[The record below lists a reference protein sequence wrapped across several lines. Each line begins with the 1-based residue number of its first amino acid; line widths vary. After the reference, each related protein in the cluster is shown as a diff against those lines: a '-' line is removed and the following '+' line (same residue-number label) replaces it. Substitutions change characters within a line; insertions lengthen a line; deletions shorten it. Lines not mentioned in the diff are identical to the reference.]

1 MKNLVIFIAILS
13 PFLSFAGS
21 NFDEGIKAF
30 KDSNYVLAIEK
41 FQASLAETPND
52 AACYYN
58 LGLTHT
64 EAKQYGKAIW
74 SFEKVLKLTPSDADA
89 KERIQSVYGK
99 LNPRS
104 SWEPRLNRFQSILY
118 GFSGMTWSIL
128 AIIFS
133 FTLALCTILFL
144 RVKDVSYK
152 RLFVAMGFVT
162 FCCMLG
168 SVIIAYSA
176 SNYAVQ
182 TRFAVVTKESIP
194 TYKDSNKISDVTLKE
209 GDQVEILE
217 VEISDKDFIE
227 VSSHS
232 GDTYWVKATD
242 VDFI

>member
-1 MKNLVIFIAILS
+1 MKQLVIFIALLF
-13 PFLSFAGS
+13 PLLGFAGS
-21 NFDEGIKAF
+21 NFDEGIEAF
-30 KDSNYVLAIEK
+30 QDSNYVLAIEK

-58 LGLTHT
+58 LGLAHT

-99 LNPRS
+99 LNPGTP
-104 SWEPRLNRFQSILY
+104 WEPRLNRFQSILY

-128 AIIFS
+128 AIVFS
-133 FTLALCTILFL
+133 FALALCTILFI

-152 RLFVAMGFVT
+152 RLFIALGFVT
-162 FCCMLG
+162 FCCMVG
-168 SVIIAYSA
+168 SVIIAHGA
-176 SNYAVQ
+176 SNYAEQ

-194 TYKDSNKISDVTLKE
+194 TYKDSNKISDATLKE

-217 VEISDKDFIE
+217 TEVSDKDFIE
-227 VSSHS
+227 VSSRS
-232 GDTYWVKATD
+232 GDTYLVKTTD